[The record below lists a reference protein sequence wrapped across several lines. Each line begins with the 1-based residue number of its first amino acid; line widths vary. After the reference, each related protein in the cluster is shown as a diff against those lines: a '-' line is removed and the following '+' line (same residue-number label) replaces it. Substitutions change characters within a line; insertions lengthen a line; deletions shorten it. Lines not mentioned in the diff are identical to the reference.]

1 MSQNHLE
8 GHTVRRY
15 DGELNHLH
23 LRVLELGGLALHQ
36 TRNALMALR
45 DCDRRVAKSVIGREW
60 EVNQLDVSI
69 DDELIS
75 VIARRAPVARDLR
88 IVMGFAK
95 TVNELERVGDEAT
108 KVARLALQVFDGFRI
123 EPTDA
128 LMWDVQTMGRRV
140 LDLLERAM
148 DALDRLDLYRAQ
160 DVAASRAV
168 LEAEFQAGLRR
179 LTTYVMED
187 ARNVGQVIMLTQI
200 IKALERIG
208 DHARHVGE
216 YVVYLVSGEDV
227 RHQKCQPDE
236 TGIGS
241 SDAEES
247 DTHTDS
253 PDGSPP

>member
-1 MSQNHLE
+1 MSQQHLE

-36 TRNALMALR
+36 TRNALAALR
-45 DCDRRVAKSVIGREW
+45 NFDRRVATSVIAREY
-60 EVNQLDVSI
+60 EVNDLDVRI
-69 DDELIS
+69 DDQLIS

-88 IVMGFAK
+88 IVMAFAK
-95 TVNELERVGDEAT
+95 TANELERVGDEAT
-108 KVARLALQVFDGFRI
+108 KVARLALQVFEGFRI
-123 EPTDA
+123 EPADT
-128 LMWDVQTMGRRV
+128 LMWDVQTMGQRA
-140 LDLLERAM
+140 LGLLERAM
-148 DALDRLDLYRAQ
+148 DALDRLDLDQAQ

-168 LEAEFQAGLRR
+168 LEAEFRAGLRR

-187 ARNVGQVIMLTQI
+187 ARNVGQVITLTQI

-227 RHQKCQPDE
+227 RHQQCPPDE
-236 TGIGS
+236 TGAGP
-241 SDAEES
+241 S
-247 DTHTDS
+247 DTGESGARTDP
-253 PDGSPP
+253 PDGGPP